1 MRWCIKQSPELV
13 RSYIANLNP
22 RLSEKPYLNI
32 VPIERLD
39 RFDEIEGLM
48 FLVTPDMLSG
58 LFAWANFDSTDLNAV
73 MCPW

>member
-39 RFDEIEGLM
+39 RIAIQHHL
-48 FLVTPDMLSG
+48 LVSNDM
-58 LFAWANFDSTDLNAV
+58 D
-73 MCPW
+73 